1 MQEAWQL
8 SFQVQRVPVGQAMAP
23 QGSLQAALPGEPAG
37 GQLGL
42 QPPSAATTSS
52 PANLVQTRV
61 T

>member
-8 SFQVQRVPVGQAMAP
+8 SFQVQRVPVGQAIAP
-23 QGSLQAALPGEPAG
+23 HGSLQAALPGEPAG
-37 GQLGL
+37 GQVGL
-42 QPPSAATTSS
+42 QPASPASRSS